1 MLAHN
6 GAEKLTI
13 ETRHGRFTLMRPRL
27 HDQKGREVH
36 LPCPTVS
43 EALRSR
49 ALFWVNRLSYGDV
62 ARLLE
67 QMSGLPLLSED
78 GIWRLVQKEAQ
89 GLDAAQRQA
98 IEEAADLTEPEYV
111 AAAELYTPEGAEFV
125 VMTDGIGVKAQK
137 PTREKA
143 GQPKKAKVEKR
154 HDTDVLIVPRRD
166 GGEQLLCE
174 GVSGGWTL
182 VEAARSFLKRE
193 WSGALLPVIALTDGA
208 KTIRADLSDLFGEG
222 VRIVLDWYHL
232 QKRVYQQ
239 LSMAAHS
246 MKERGEWES
255 PVLSFLWRG
264 KVKEAKAFLLGLA
277 PRSSKAL
284 SDLVGYLDKHAEEI
298 IDYERR
304 QAAGKVIGSGRM
316 EKCVDQVVGHRQ
328 KGKGMSWTRA
338 GSRALALLRVAELN
352 ARSLIAAP
360 QTLPA

>member
-6 GAEKLTI
+6 GAEPVTI

-27 HDQKGREVH
+27 RDHKGRELH

-67 QMSGLPLLSED
+67 EMSGLPVLSED
-78 GIWRLVQKEAQ
+78 SVWRLVQREAE

-98 IEEAADLTEPEYV
+98 IQDSAPLPEPEYV
-111 AAAELYTPEGAEFV
+111 ACADLYAPQSTEFV

-143 GQPKKAKVEKR
+143 GQPKTAKVEKR
-154 HDTDVLIVPRRD
+154 HDTDVLILARRT

-174 GVSGGWTL
+174 GVSGSWTL

-193 WSGALLPVIALTDGA
+193 WSGAVLPVVALTDGA
-208 KTIRADLSDLFGEG
+208 KTIRADLSALFGQG

-232 QKRVYQQ
+232 EKRVYEQ

-246 MKERGEWES
+246 MQERQSWQKQALG
-255 PVLSFLWRG
+255 LLWRG
-264 KVKEAKAFLLGLA
+264 KVEAVTAFLCGLSA
-277 PRSSKAL
+277 RSTKAL
-284 SDLVGYLDKHAEEI
+284 SDLLGYLDKHASEI

-304 QAAGKVIGSGRM
+304 QRAGKPIGSGRM

-328 KGKGMSWTRA
+328 KGKGMSWSKA
-338 GSRALALLRVAELN
+338 GSRALALLKVAELN
-352 ARSLIAAP
+352 ARPIAQA
-360 QTLPA
+360 ACA